1 MLENIMNKSPH
12 LKKQPVSEAK
22 PGDFEVREGP
32 VPDLGPLEI
41 LVQSKC
47 TAAKTSGRP

>member
-1 MLENIMNKSPH
+1 MNESVH
-12 LKKQPVSEAK
+12 LKKQPVGQAK
-22 PGDFEVREGP
+22 PDDFEVREGP

-41 LVQSKC
+41 LVQGKC